1 MPDAGIDPRL
11 CIFLCIMDVFSLIQ
25 EVYGTGWSE
34 VNAPL

>member
-11 CIFLCIMDVFSLIQ
+11 CILCIMDVFSLIQ